1 MDDIEE
7 LERVK
12 AEAAAELNIASV
24 KPIQTDFHFFVKEMS
39 QKLRNEA
46 EQEVEKSM
54 EGNNVLDAERL
65 YLINSNLNCLVM
77 KAWEDLSTSQREQY
91 FKLEEEDRKR
101 FMEEDEVASRHCVTL
116 TARIRSPSKRPSGE
130 RGDDEDYRDGR
141 REDDDDSLE
150 REDEDDEGDDEKRI
164 LDPLPDSG
172 ESPPKKNRTDE
183 F

>member
-39 QKLRNEA
+39 QNLQNEA
-46 EQEVEKSM
+46 EEEVNKSL
-54 EGNNVLDAERL
+54 EGSDVTDAERL
-65 YLINSNLNCLVM
+65 YLINSNLNCRIM
-77 KAWEDLSTSQREQY
+77 KAWEDLTASHREQY

-130 RGDDEDYRDGR
+130 RGDDEDYQEGR
-141 REDDDDSLE
+141 REDDDDSTE
-150 REDEDDEGDDEKRI
+150 REEEDEGDDEKKT
-164 LDPLPDSG
+164 LDNGTDSG
-172 ESPPKKNRTDE
+172 ESPPKKNRTDDV
-183 F
+183 